1 MLVKA
6 TGIEDGA
13 VGDFRLQTAAGKDSH
28 FSFLTEERRTF
39 ALNVPV
45 GYVEV
50 VQVGLTVSSLV
61 DTNHPTVAS
70 ESSFCVVSVN

>member
-28 FSFLTEERRTF
+28 FSCLTEERRTF

-45 GYVEV
+45 GYVV
-50 VQVGLTVSSLV
+50 LAYL
-61 DTNHPTVAS
+61 
-70 ESSFCVVSVN
+70 